1 MYVYLLCTAVTT
13 VLTTYRCHLTVF
25 ITIPVAR
32 KSPIRGIHR
41 SRRFLPVTIA
51 MTVTHSQSISLNI
64 PQTQDIL
71 STSILRLSQRTTP
84 RIRIQVGPGQPVRR
98 FSEDGRAVNL
108 TMEDLLAT
116 TATMRRVLLT

>member
-1 MYVYLLCTAVTT
+1 MYVHLLCTAVTT

-32 KSPIRGIHR
+32 KSPIQGIHR
-41 SRRFLPVTIA
+41 SRRFLQVTIVTT
-51 MTVTHSQSISLNI
+51 MTPNQSISLNTLK
-64 PQTQDIL
+64 TQDIL
-71 STSILRLSQRTTP
+71 STSILRLSPHTTL

-98 FSEDGRAVNL
+98 FSADGRAVSL
-108 TMEDLLAT
+108 TMEDLLVT